1 MTVIKDKKYVL
12 SAGAFAF
19 VCNLMLFAVKLY
31 VGLASGSISIYSDG
45 INNFFDC
52 LSGALA
58 IGAIVALGRIRNE
71 EGEKIVRR
79 TQNLLSFVMSVIVA
93 FSGFYFAYNSLE
105 RFVYPTPVNYLEKY
119 LYLILGT
126 TAAKLM
132 MIFVFRYLGKKADS
146 PVIKVMAVDGVLDFF
161 VSGVTVLTLIL
172 TKSGGYAFDAVAGIV
187 IGVIITVGAI
197 KLVISS
203 VKQIIFD

>member
-58 IGAIVALGRIRNE
+58 VGAFVALGRIRNE

-79 TQNLLSFVMSVIVA
+79 TQSLLSFVMSVIVA
-93 FSGFYFAYNSLE
+93 FSGFYFTYNSLE

-132 MIFVFRYLGKKADS
+132 MIFVFRHLGKKADS

-172 TKSGGYAFDAVAGIV
+172 TKSGGYAYDAVAGVV

-197 KLVISS
+197 KLVVSS

>member
-58 IGAIVALGRIRNE
+58 VGAFVALGRIRNE

-79 TQNLLSFVMSVIVA
+79 TQSLLSFVMSVIVA
-93 FSGFYFAYNSLE
+93 FSGFYFTYNSLE

-126 TAAKLM
+126 TVAKLM

-161 VSGVTVLTLIL
+161 VSGITVLTLIL
-172 TKSGGYAFDAVAGIV
+172 TKSGGYAYDAVAGVV

-197 KLVISS
+197 KLVVSS

>member
-58 IGAIVALGRIRNE
+58 VGAFVALGRIRNE

-79 TQNLLSFVMSVIVA
+79 TQSLLSFVMSVIVA
-93 FSGFYFAYNSLE
+93 FSGFYFTYNSLE

-172 TKSGGYAFDAVAGIV
+172 TKSGDYAYDAVAGVV

-197 KLVISS
+197 KLVVSS

>member
-58 IGAIVALGRIRNE
+58 VGAFVALDRIRNE

-79 TQNLLSFVMSVIVA
+79 TQSLLSFVMSVIVA
-93 FSGFYFAYNSLE
+93 FSGFYFTYNSLE

-172 TKSGGYAFDAVAGIV
+172 TKSGGYAYDAVAGVV

-197 KLVISS
+197 KLVVSS